1 MVVTDPGLLENRR
14 APATTL
20 EGWRSFISADPSEL
34 APLPAGQWQALGQ
47 RDRRDY
53 DEARIAHHAE
63 LVVVTT
69 SAIAEITGEGQLLVL
84 MNQREIG
91 ARRGLIVSGDAATG
105 KTTAIKQLGR
115 LHELRVRA
123 RFPAGR
129 DRIPVVYVTCPPKGS
144 PRKLAME
151 FARFLG
157 LPLRTRANV
166 TDIADAVCQV
176 LIDARTDLVLV
187 DEIHNLNH
195 GTPAGE
201 DLSDHL
207 KYFTEH
213 LPATFIYAG
222 IDVERCGVFTGT
234 RGRQLAGRCELICTG
249 PFPYRP
255 EWAQLI
261 AALEATLRLHRHEP
275 GTLPAQA
282 RYLHQRTGGMIGS
295 LTHLIRGAAIRAI
308 LGGQEAITRPLL
320 DSVRI
325 DHAAESATRR
335 AQQHPVT
342 LNPARLARFSD
353 WAQTLPPRP
362 LPRTVTPVPGEYY
375 LDYIARLADANHLE
389 LPELTGALDDPA
401 AVIFD
406 PGQRRRHRAGTP
418 RGHRGPAAGP
428 DRPALLGRPR
438 RLPARPRR
446 VRADAAPGLPPL
458 HGPPG
463 HHRAH
468 RLPPAAAPDPLPPP
482 PALDRPGCPHPRRPA
497 RHQPAP
503 RDPQGAA
510 PPPRSAARPPLAGR
524 RGRHQPR
531 HPRHLPGPA
540 RRHLDPGPAAAA
552 APARPRHLGPGPRR
566 GARRLPWP
574 GRRQPRPRHR
584 RDRDIP
590 RRRLARRTHPPGA
603 QHQPPRRVLTH
614 RCG

>member
-1 MVVTDPGLLENRR
+1 MVVADAGLLENRR
-14 APATTL
+14 APTTTL

-34 APLPAGQWQALGQ
+34 ALLPREQWEALGE

-69 SAIAEITGEGQLLVL
+69 SAIAEITSEGQLLVL

-105 KTTAIKQLGR
+105 KTTSIKQLGR

-176 LIDARTDLVLV
+176 LVDARTDLVLV

-249 PFPYRP
+249 AFPYRE

-282 RYLHQRTGGMIGS
+282 KYLHQRTGGMIGS

-308 LGGQEAITRPLL
+308 LGGQEALTRPLL
-320 DSVRI
+320 DSRAHRPRRRVR
-325 DHAAESATRR
+325 HPPG
-335 AQQHPVT
+335 QQHPVT
-342 LNPARLARFSD
+342 LNP
-353 WAQTLPPRP
+353 
-362 LPRTVTPVPGEYY
+362 
-375 LDYIARLADANHLE
+375 
-389 LPELTGALDDPA
+389 
-401 AVIFD
+401 
-406 PGQRRRHRAGTP
+406 
-418 RGHRGPAAGP
+418 GPAGP
-428 DRPALLGRPR
+428 L
-438 RLPARPRR
+438 
-446 VRADAAPGLPPL
+446 
-458 HGPPG
+458 
-463 HHRAH
+463 
-468 RLPPAAAPDPLPPP
+468 
-482 PALDRPGCPHPRRPA
+482 
-497 RHQPAP
+497 QPT
-503 RDPQGAA
+503 
-510 PPPRSAARPPLAGR
+510 
-524 RGRHQPR
+524 
-531 HPRHLPGPA
+531 
-540 RRHLDPGPAAAA
+540 
-552 APARPRHLGPGPRR
+552 GPRR
-566 GARRLPWP
+566 CRP
-574 GRRQPRPRHR
+574 GRCPAPS
-584 RDRDIP
+584 
-590 RRRLARRTHPPGA
+590 PPSPASTTWITSAGSPTPTTWNSWSSPTLWTT
-603 QHQPPRRVLTH
+603 PPR
-614 RCG
+614 